1 MKFILSKSI
10 IIAAAFFLFI
20 LSQLPVVFLNFLDS
34 NGDTYGI
41 AYKNTPP
48 FIILALAVV
57 TISIFIGIKCGFY
70 NNYRKS
76 FSWKNILFIFSLL
89 IVTFFIQKFVVQFI
103 TSHNLYNVSHQIT
116 NQMKVENIL
125 SSLLFPGQFVAV
137 SILAPI
143 LEESIYRAF
152 FYKLFGY
159 KWWTFILSCFFFSYV
174 HSGFSWDILGY
185 LPLSVALT
193 YVYHRRKVLTDSI
206 LLHSLYNTLLL
217 FVF

>member
-1 MKFILSKSI
+1 MIAI
-10 IIAAAFFLFI
+10 ITAII
-20 LSQLPVVFLNFLDS
+20 S
-34 NGDTYGI
+34 GI
-41 AYKNTPP
+41 AMSVQGVFNTRLGEKIGVWETNV
-48 FIILALAVV
+48 FVQGSALILTLII
-57 TISIFIGIKCGFY
+57 
-70 NNYRKS
+70 
-76 FSWKNILFIFSLL
+76 
-89 IVTFFIQKFVVQFI
+89 TFFIQKFVVQFI

-143 LEESIYRAF
+143 LEESIYRAC

-159 KWWTFILSCFFFSYV
+159 YRWTFFLSCFFFSYV

-185 LPLSVALT
+185 LPLSIALT
-193 YVYHRRKVLTDSI
+193 YVYHRRQVLTDSI
-206 LLHSLYNTLLL
+206 LLHALFNTLL

>member
-1 MKFILSKSI
+1 MKFIFSKSI
-10 IIAAAFFLFI
+10 IIATAFFLFI
-20 LSQLPVVFLNFLDS
+20 LSQLPAVFLNFLNS

-48 FIILALAVV
+48 FIILTLVVV
-57 TISIFIGIKCGFY
+57 TICIFIGIKCGFY
-70 NNYRKS
+70 KNYRKS
-76 FSWKNILFIFSLL
+76 LEWKNILLIFSLL
-89 IVTFFIQKFVVQFI
+89 IITFFIQKFVVQFI

-143 LEESIYRAF
+143 LEESIYRAC

-159 KWWTFILSCFFFSYV
+159 YRWTFF
-174 HSGFSWDILGY
+174 
-185 LPLSVALT
+185 
-193 YVYHRRKVLTDSI
+193 SI
-206 LLHSLYNTLLL
+206 LFL
-217 FVF
+217 FFLCSFRV

>member
-159 KWWTFILSCFFFSYV
+159 KWWTFVLSCFFFLMFIQGLV
-174 HSGFSWDILGY
+174 GIF
-185 LPLSVALT
+185 
-193 YVYHRRKVLTDSI
+193 
-206 LLHSLYNTLLL
+206 
-217 FVF
+217 

>member
-20 LSQLPVVFLNFLDS
+20 LSQLPVVFLNFLNS

-70 NNYRKS
+70 NTYRKS

-152 FYKLFGY
+152 F
-159 KWWTFILSCFFFSYV
+159 IN
-174 HSGFSWDILGY
+174 Y
-185 LPLSVALT
+185 LAT
-193 YVYHRRKVLTDSI
+193 
-206 LLHSLYNTLLL
+206 NGGLLL
-217 FVF
+217 YLVSFFLMFIQGLVGIF

>member
-1 MKFILSKSI
+1 MKFIFSKSI
-10 IIAAAFFLFI
+10 IIATAFFLFI
-20 LSQLPVVFLNFLDS
+20 LSQLPAVFLNFLNS

-48 FIILALAVV
+48 FIILTLVVV
-57 TISIFIGIKCGFY
+57 TICIFIGIKCGFY
-70 NNYRKS
+70 KNYRKS
-76 FSWKNILFIFSLL
+76 LEWKNILLIFSLL
-89 IVTFFIQKFVVQFI
+89 IITFFIQKFVVQFI

-143 LEESIYRAF
+143 LEESIYRAC

-159 KWWTFILSCFFFSYV
+159 YRWTFFLSCFFFSYV

-185 LPLSVALT
+185 LPL
-193 YVYHRRKVLTDSI
+193 
-206 LLHSLYNTLLL
+206 TLSQ
-217 FVF
+217 VFRVTNVEF

>member
-1 MKFILSKSI
+1 MKFIFSKSI
-10 IIAAAFFLFI
+10 IIATAFFLFI
-20 LSQLPVVFLNFLDS
+20 LSQLPAVFLNFLNS

-48 FIILALAVV
+48 FIILTLVVV
-57 TISIFIGIKCGFY
+57 TICIFIGIKCGFY
-70 NNYRKS
+70 KNYRKS
-76 FSWKNILFIFSLL
+76 LEWKNILLILL
-89 IVTFFIQKFVVQFI
+89 IITFFIQKFVVQFI

-143 LEESIYRAF
+143 LEESIYRAC

-159 KWWTFILSCFFFSYV
+159 YRWTFFLSCFFFSYV

-185 LPLSVALT
+185 LPLSIALT
-193 YVYHRRKVLTDSI
+193 YVYHRRQVLTDSI
-206 LLHSLYNTLLL
+206 LLHALFNTLL